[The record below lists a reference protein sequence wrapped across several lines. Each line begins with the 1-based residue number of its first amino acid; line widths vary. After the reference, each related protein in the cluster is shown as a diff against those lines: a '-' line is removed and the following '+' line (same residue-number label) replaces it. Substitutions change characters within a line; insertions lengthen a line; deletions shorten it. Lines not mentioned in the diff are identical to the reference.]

1 MRDVIARKAHE
12 MGAVTLV
19 EAHKLTGIPGPE
31 LAKAL
36 VEGRLRRVMV
46 DGIAHIPLTALDEYR
61 RSEAS
66 PPD

>member
-1 MRDVIARKAHE
+1 VLEATARKAHE

-46 DGIAHIPLTALDEYR
+46 DGIAHIPPAALDEYR
-61 RSEAS
+61 RPEAS